1 MAVILS
7 EEQLLLRESA
17 QTFLAD
23 QSPVSRMRELRDDF
37 DDTGYTP
44 ALWKQ
49 MADLG
54 WLGILIAE
62 EHGGSDMGLGEL
74 GVVLHECGRVLAP
87 EPLLSTLLLGANAIR
102 LGDNEALQKDV
113 LPAVAEGDR
122 IVAFALE
129 ESGRFDPYGVATRA
143 ESAGG
148 GHTIT
153 GTKTHVLDAHVADQI
168 VVVAR
173 TAGDAGDREGLALFL
188 VDANAKGVSITR
200 TRRIDGRNA
209 ALVELDGVEVGAD
222 RMLGGSDLLDQVID
236 QATVGLA
243 AEMIGTAEEAF
254 ERTLTYLK
262 DREQF
267 GSKIGTFQA
276 LRHRAAEMFSELE
289 FARSVVRDALSAVDE
304 GRDDASLCV
313 SAAKAQTSKA
323 ARLVGA
329 EAIQMHGGIGM
340 TDEEEIGLFFKR
352 LKAAELSLGDATYHR
367 RRFAS
372 LQGY

>member
-1 MAVILS
+1 MATS
-7 EEQLLLRESA
+7 S
-17 QTFLAD
+17 
-23 QSPVSRMRELRDDF
+23 
-37 DDTGYTP
+37 
-44 ALWKQ
+44 
-49 MADLG
+49 
-54 WLGILIAE
+54 
-62 EHGGSDMGLGEL
+62 
-74 GVVLHECGRVLAP
+74 
-87 EPLLSTLLLGANAIR
+87 
-102 LGDNEALQKDV
+102 
-113 LPAVAEGDR
+113 
-122 IVAFALE
+122 
-129 ESGRFDPYGVATRA
+129 ATRK
-143 ESAGG
+143 SGG
-148 GHTIT
+148 E
-153 GTKTHVLDAHVADQI
+153 AA
-168 VVVAR
+168 
-173 TAGDAGDREGLALFL
+173 TAGAAGDRDGVALFL
-188 VDANAKGVSITR
+188 VDANAKGASITR

-209 ALVELDGVEVGAD
+209 AQVELDGVEVGAD

-243 AEMIGTAEEAF
+243 AEMVGTAEEAF

-267 GSKIGTFQA
+267 GSKIGSFQA

-304 GRDDASLCV
+304 GRDDASVCV
-313 SAAKAQTSKA
+313 SAAKAQASKA